1 MSPLQKSL
9 TYDVVVL
16 TLSIATAAATHGT
29 VRGLALLLALTTLLK
44 APYDARE
51 ARREPVDRDE

>member
-16 TLSIATAAATHGT
+16 TLSIATAAATHGS
-29 VRGLALLLALTTLLK
+29 VRGVAVIVATTTLLK
-44 APYDARE
+44 APYDAWE
-51 ARREPVDRDE
+51 ARRGAADRGE